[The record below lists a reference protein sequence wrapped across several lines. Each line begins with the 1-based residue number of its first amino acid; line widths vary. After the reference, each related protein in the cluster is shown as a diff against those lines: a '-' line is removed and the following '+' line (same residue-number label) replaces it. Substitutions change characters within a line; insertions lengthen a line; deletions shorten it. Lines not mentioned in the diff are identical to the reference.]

1 MEENP
6 FSILS
11 NFINKLSGGD
21 DIMSNDEEI
30 ITDNMR
36 RTMEFEGGH
45 KKNVYL
51 DTEGYP
57 TIGYGH
63 VLDTLKYDALPEK
76 YKDVEWSKQEG
87 LSTFLEDY
95 IEKEERTARKFGK
108 ENYENLPEGAQAIL
122 VDLVFNMGAK
132 KLFDKFPGFIKDL
145 KAGNYKEAAKELRYK
160 NPDKGNMDMS
170 LWWDQV
176 GGDTTEEKNLLRSGN
191 RATSTYD
198 ILMSLGD

>member
-1 MEENP
+1 MENP
-6 FSILS
+6 FSMLS
-11 NFINKLSGGD
+11 ELITKPFANEE
-21 DIMSNDEEI
+21 MSNDEEI
-30 ITDNMR
+30 LTDSMI

-45 KKNVYL
+45 REKAYL

-57 TIGYGH
+57 TIGFGH

-76 YKDVEWSKQEG
+76 YKEMHWDKEEG
-87 LSTFLEDY
+87 QGTFLEDY
-95 IEKEERTARKFGK
+95 LEKEKRTARKFGK
-108 ENYENLPEGAQAIL
+108 EDFEGLPEDAQTIL

-132 KLFDKFPGFIKDL
+132 KLFTKFPGFIKDM
-145 KAGNYKEAAKELRYK
+145 KAGDFSEAAKELRYK

-176 GGDTTEEKNLLRSGN
+176 GGDNTEKENLLRSDN

-198 ILMSLGD
+198 MLMNLE

>member
-6 FSILS
+6 FSLLS

>member
-63 VLDTLKYDALPEK
+63 VLDTLKYDTLPEK

-160 NPDKGNMDMS
+160 NPDKGNKDMS